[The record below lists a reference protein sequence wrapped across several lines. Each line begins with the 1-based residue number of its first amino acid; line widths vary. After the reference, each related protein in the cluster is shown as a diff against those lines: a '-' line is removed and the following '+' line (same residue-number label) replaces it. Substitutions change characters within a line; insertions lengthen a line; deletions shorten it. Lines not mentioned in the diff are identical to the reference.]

1 MSVSSSRESA
11 AGSDARAVLP
21 RPARQIQAT
30 SQSLQAV
37 RALACLLVV
46 FFHVDDSIF
55 GLPKY
60 WPDHPFGRLFSFGHA
75 GVEVFFVLSGYI
87 IFAAH
92 RRDVGI
98 AERFT
103 GFLWKRI
110 RRIYPVYWMLLLA
123 LLPVYMLMPSFGG
136 GAKTGACALANSLL
150 LMRVCG
156 HGEAILGVSW
166 TLFHEVLFYAVFSLL
181 ILNERLGRLALGA
194 WLAGSLAALL
204 IGTAAL
210 PAGLAFVLSPLHL
223 LFGLGIAAAALGNA
237 RRIRHPW
244 LLLAAGVALFLGSGA
259 EEVLLGRIGHDAL
272 SLLYGLGAAM
282 AMLAAVTLERAGS
295 LRIPRPLSRLGDASY
310 SIYLV
315 HQVAMSALAK
325 LALVVVARIAL
336 PEDVI
341 FLGLVTL
348 SVASGIVY
356 HLFVEV
362 PLLAL
367 VGRRIV
373 AALPASPALPRTAD
387 AWS

>member
-1 MSVSSSRESA
+1 MPLSTLAESPAVNGARTMPHRPHA
-11 AGSDARAVLP
+11 A
-21 RPARQIQAT
+21 

-92 RRDVGI
+92 RRDVGL
-98 AERFT
+98 AGRFN
-103 GFLWKRI
+103 GFLWKRV
-110 RRIYPVYWMLLLA
+110 RRIYPVYWVVLLA
-123 LLPVYMLMPSFGG
+123 LLPVYLLVPSLGG
-136 GAKTGACALANSLL
+136 GANTGACVLANSLM

-156 HGEAILGVSW
+156 HGEAVLGVSW

-181 ILNERLGRLALGA
+181 ILNERLGRLVLGA

-204 IGTAAL
+204 VGPAAL
-210 PAGLAFVLSPLHL
+210 PDGLAFLLSPLHL
-223 LFGLGIAAAALGNA
+223 LFGLGIAAASLGQA
-237 RRIRHPW
+237 RTIARPW
-244 LLLAAGVALFLGSGA
+244 LLLAAGLAVFLGSGA
-259 EEVLLGRIGHDAL
+259 EEILLGRLGHDAR

-282 AMLAAVTLERAGS
+282 AMLAAVTLERRGS
-295 LRIPRPLSRLGDASY
+295 LRIPRPLARLGDASY
-310 SIYLV
+310 SVYLV

-325 LALVVVARIAL
+325 VALVVVARIAV
-336 PEDVI
+336 PEGAI
-341 FLGLVTL
+341 FLGLVAL
-348 SVASGIVY
+348 SVGCGIAY

-367 VGRRIV
+367 VGRRV
-373 AALPASPALPRTAD
+373 TAAAAAGASIPEAA
-387 AWS
+387 